1 MAITGFVTVK
11 GGKYYAVLNVHDEM
25 GRRKPKWVPTDLP
38 QRGNKRNAEK
48 ILQNLIDEW
57 NNKEVPFCSMSLD
70 EYLEQWIEQA
80 DAGIKPNTYRMY
92 RANVMNHILPYFKEH
107 RVMLTDLKP
116 QHLEEF
122 YRMKQSPG
130 SNLCNNKP
138 LSATTIKH
146 FHQVLS
152 KALTDAVRQGLI
164 NHNPASV
171 ARTPKAEKFMGN
183 FLNPSEL
190 DELLALFIDSPVEL
204 PVNLCAVYGF
214 RRSEVLGLKW
224 DSVDFEERSITVSET
239 LQQGVGGSC
248 IDTPKTT
255 SSYRTLPMTDSV
267 RQMLLEHRQKQ
278 MRRQAV
284 LKRGYVKSDY
294 ICTLGNGSVISPNY
308 LSRTFHNVVAKSDLP
323 NIRLHDLR
331 HSAASNLLN
340 MGFSI
345 VEVQQWL
352 GHGSASTTLNFYAHI
367 DKSAKKNMADAME
380 NALRNRV
387 QADSRIE
394 K

>member
-80 DAGIKPNTYRMY
+80 DAGVKPNTYRMY
-92 RANVMNHILPYFKEH
+92 RANVMNHILPYFKEY

-152 KALTDAVRQGLI
+152 KALTDAVRQGLL

-171 ARTPKAEKFMGN
+171 ARTPKTEKFMGN

-190 DELLALFIDSPVEL
+190 DELLTLFIDSPVEL

-239 LQQGVGGSC
+239 LQQGIGGSY

-267 RQMLLEHRQKQ
+267 RQMLIEHRQKQ

-294 ICTLGNGSVISPNY
+294 ICTLSDGSVISPNY

>member
-1 MAITGFVTVK
+1 
-11 GGKYYAVLNVHDEM
+11 
-25 GRRKPKWVPTDLP
+25 
-38 QRGNKRNAEK
+38 
-48 ILQNLIDEW
+48 
-57 NNKEVPFCSMSLD
+57 
-70 EYLEQWIEQA
+70 
-80 DAGIKPNTYRMY
+80 
-92 RANVMNHILPYFKEH
+92 
-107 RVMLTDLKP
+107 
-116 QHLEEF
+116 
-122 YRMKQSPG
+122 
-130 SNLCNNKP
+130 
-138 LSATTIKH
+138 
-146 FHQVLS
+146 
-152 KALTDAVRQGLI
+152 
-164 NHNPASV
+164 
-171 ARTPKAEKFMGN
+171 
-183 FLNPSEL
+183 
-190 DELLALFIDSPVEL
+190 
-204 PVNLCAVYGF
+204 
-214 RRSEVLGLKW
+214 
-224 DSVDFEERSITVSET
+224 
-239 LQQGVGGSC
+239 
-248 IDTPKTT
+248 
-255 SSYRTLPMTDSV
+255 MTDSV

>member
-11 GGKYYAVLNVHDEM
+11 GGKYYAVLNTHDEM

-48 ILQNLIDEW
+48 ILQNLLDEW
-57 NNKEVPFCSMSLD
+57 NNKEIPHCSMSLD

-80 DAGIKPNTYRMY
+80 DVDIKPNTYRMY
-92 RANVMNHILPYFKEH
+92 RANMINHILPYFKEH
-107 RVMLTDLKP
+107 QVLLTDLKP
-116 QHLEEF
+116 QHLEDF
-122 YRMKQSPG
+122 YRVKQSPG

-152 KALTDAVRQGLI
+152 KALTDAVRRGLI

-171 ARTPKAEKFMGN
+171 ARTPKAEKFMGS

-190 DELLALFIDSPVEL
+190 DELLALFINNPIEI

-224 DSVDFEERSITVSET
+224 DSLDFEERSITVSET
-239 LQQGVGGSC
+239 LQQGVGGNY
-248 IDTPKTT
+248 IDTPKTA
-255 SSYRTLPMTDSV
+255 SSYRTLPMTDSIS
-267 RQMLLEHRQKQ
+267 QMLLDHRQKQ
-278 MRRQAV
+278 LRRQAA
-284 LKRGYVKSDY
+284 LRRGYMKSDY
-294 ICTLGNGSVISPNY
+294 ICTLGDGSVISPNY
-308 LSRTFHNVVAKSDLP
+308 LSRTFHNVITKSGLS

>member
-80 DAGIKPNTYRMY
+80 DAGVKPNTYRMY

-152 KALTDAVRQGLI
+152 KALTDAVHQGLL

-171 ARTPKAEKFMGN
+171 ARTPKTEKFMGN

-190 DELLALFIDSPVEL
+190 DELLTLFIDSPVEL

-239 LQQGVGGSC
+239 LQQGIGGSY

-267 RQMLLEHRQKQ
+267 RQMLIEHRQKQ

-294 ICTLGNGSVISPNY
+294 ICTLSDGSVISPNY

>member
-171 ARTPKAEKFMGN
+171 ARTPKA
-183 FLNPSEL
+183 
-190 DELLALFIDSPVEL
+190 
-204 PVNLCAVYGF
+204 
-214 RRSEVLGLKW
+214 
-224 DSVDFEERSITVSET
+224 
-239 LQQGVGGSC
+239 
-248 IDTPKTT
+248 
-255 SSYRTLPMTDSV
+255 
-267 RQMLLEHRQKQ
+267 
-278 MRRQAV
+278 
-284 LKRGYVKSDY
+284 
-294 ICTLGNGSVISPNY
+294 
-308 LSRTFHNVVAKSDLP
+308 
-323 NIRLHDLR
+323 
-331 HSAASNLLN
+331 
-340 MGFSI
+340 
-345 VEVQQWL
+345 
-352 GHGSASTTLNFYAHI
+352 
-367 DKSAKKNMADAME
+367 
-380 NALRNRV
+380 
-387 QADSRIE
+387 
-394 K
+394 

>member
-239 LQQGVGGSC
+239 LQQGVGGSY

-331 HSAASNLLN
+331 HSYAVASLRAGDDIKTVQSNL
-340 MGFSI
+340 
-345 VEVQQWL
+345 
-352 GHGSASTTLNFYAHI
+352 GHHTAAFTLDVYGHVTEEMKRASA
-367 DKSAKKNMADAME
+367 DRME
-380 NALRNRV
+380 KFIQGV
-387 QADSRIE
+387 SE
-394 K
+394 T

>member
-11 GGKYYAVLNVHDEM
+11 GGKHYAVLNVHDEM

-80 DAGIKPNTYRMY
+80 DAGVKSNTYRMY

-152 KALTDAVRQGLI
+152 KALTDAVRQGLL

-171 ARTPKAEKFMGN
+171 ARTPKTEKFMGN

-190 DELLALFIDSPVEL
+190 DELLTLFIDSPVEL

-224 DSVDFEERSITVSET
+224 DSIDFEERSITVSET
-239 LQQGVGGSC
+239 LQQGVGGSY

-294 ICTLGNGSVISPNY
+294 ICTLGDGSVISPNY

>member
-239 LQQGVGGSC
+239 LQQGVGGSY

-294 ICTLGNGSVISPNY
+294 ICTLGNGSVISPN
-308 LSRTFHNVVAKSDLP
+308 
-323 NIRLHDLR
+323 
-331 HSAASNLLN
+331 
-340 MGFSI
+340 
-345 VEVQQWL
+345 
-352 GHGSASTTLNFYAHI
+352 
-367 DKSAKKNMADAME
+367 
-380 NALRNRV
+380 
-387 QADSRIE
+387 
-394 K
+394 